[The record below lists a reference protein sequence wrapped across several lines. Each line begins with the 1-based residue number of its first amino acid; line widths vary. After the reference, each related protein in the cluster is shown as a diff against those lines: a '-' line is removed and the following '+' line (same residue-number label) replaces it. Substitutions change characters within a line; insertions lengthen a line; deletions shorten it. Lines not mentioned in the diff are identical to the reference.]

1 VKIRSRFVLLL
12 CLLTVAVISTTAH
25 AQELRDVFRKV
36 NQSVVTVRTKQVDPA
51 PSPGQ
56 VMSIVDGLGSGVLI
70 SNDGKVL
77 TAAHVVQTADAA
89 LVEFPDGQ
97 GIIARVIGSD
107 VRSDV
112 ALLQLQHPPKG
123 IVPAALGDSDKVEVG
138 DQIFVVGAP
147 YGIDQT
153 LTAGHVSGRRRQNK
167 EGETETSIE
176 FLQTDAAI
184 NSGNSGSPMFDMNG
198 QVVGIV
204 STIMS
209 QSGGSEGLAFAT
221 AANTAKRFLLERKPF
236 WSGIGGVLVTGDLAK
251 ALNLPQP
258 AGFLVQRIGEGSI
271 GSRLGING
279 GTLHVT
285 FQGAD
290 LLLGGDVILS
300 VNDVDI
306 TATSTAEPPAGREAG
321 DNYER
326 IFSSIGDLKPGDAL
340 VLKVLR
346 EGKVVKLTTTI
357 ER

>member
-1 VKIRSRFVLLL
+1 MKIRSRFVLLS
-12 CLLTVAVISTTAH
+12 CLMTVAAMSTTAP
-25 AQELRDVFRKV
+25 AQQLRDAYRKV
-36 NQSVVTVRTKQVDPA
+36 SQSVVTVRTKRVDVA

-56 VMSIVDGLGSGVLI
+56 VMSIIDGLGSGVLI

-97 GIIARVIGSD
+97 GIIARVISSD

-112 ALLQLQHPPKG
+112 ALLQLQQPPKG
-123 IVPAALGDSDKVEVG
+123 VAPATLGDSDKVDVG
-138 DQIFVVGAP
+138 DQIFVIGAP
-147 YGIDQT
+147 YGISQT
-153 LTAGHVSGRRRQNK
+153 LTAGHVSGRRRLSTD
-167 EGETETSIE
+167 GETETSVE
-176 FLQTDAAI
+176 FLQTDAAV
-184 NSGNSGSPMFDMNG
+184 NGGNSGSPMFDMNG

-221 AANTAKRFLLERKPF
+221 ASNTAKRFLLERKPF
-236 WSGIGGVLVTGDLAK
+236 WSGIDGVLVTGDLAK

-258 AGFLVQRIGEGSI
+258 AGLLVQRVGGGSI
-271 GSRLGING
+271 GSHLGING
-279 GTLHVT
+279 GTLRANV
-285 FQGAD
+285 QGAD

-300 VNDVDI
+300 VNGVDI
-306 TATSTAEPPAGREAG
+306 TATSKAEPPAGAG

-326 IFSSIGDLKPGDAL
+326 IFNSIGSLKPGDPL

-346 EGKVVKLTTTI
+346 EGKVVKLMTTI